1 MIMLWIFD
9 EHDNENDL
17 MDQSKNVWIMLV
29 NCFFFISFLSITCLF
44 QLCGLCS
51 DFIDQSFYM
60 DLSDGTRK
68 NFFDAAD
75 KNSYVHLAV
84 LYGHFNCKLLFIF

>member
-17 MDQSKNVWIMLV
+17 LDQSLNVSIMLV
-29 NCFFFISFLSITCLF
+29 NCFFISFLSITCLF
-44 QLCGLCS
+44 QCGLCS
-51 DFIDQSFYM
+51 DFIDQSFCR
-60 DLSDGTRK
+60 DLSDETRK

-75 KNSYVHLAV
+75 KN
-84 LYGHFNCKLLFIF
+84 LYIWLYCMDISTANCFSSSE